1 MGTHESTP
9 AGDGATSVS
18 TGDMSGQAAEARWQ
32 PGAPL
37 PRRIWLLAA
46 RRRYLINKRRQ
57 LRTAAILLAVAV
69 IFVVLINIMLYLG
82 RKQETAVLIAAAPEL
97 EQVLGK
103 YDRNEVILSLLG
115 SVVILAGVYF
125 VTIIETHRTAG
136 AEFNLIRQLG
146 RVADGTYRV
155 QLRLRRGDNLR
166 DVEEPFNR
174 MTRSLAQRAE
184 EDATAM
190 ERLAAVLGDD
200 QRPETAA
207 AVAAE
212 LRKLAIAKRELL
224 DQD

>member
-1 MGTHESTP
+1 MGIQESAP

-32 PGAPL
+32 PDAPL
-37 PRRIWLLAA
+37 SRRIWLLAA
-46 RRRYLINKRRQ
+46 RRRYLVNKRRQ

-146 RVADGTYRV
+146 RVADGTYRI
-155 QLRLRRGDNLR
+155 QLKLRRGDNLR

-174 MTRSLAQRAE
+174 MTQSLAQRAE

-200 QRPETAA
+200 RRPETAA
-207 AVAAE
+207 TVAAE
-212 LRKLAIAKRELL
+212 LRKLAIAKRDLL
-224 DQD
+224 DQG

>member
-1 MGTHESTP
+1 MGIRESTP

-18 TGDMSGQAAEARWQ
+18 TGDMSGQAADARWQ
-32 PGAPL
+32 PDAPL
-37 PRRIWLLAA
+37 PRRLWLLAA

-69 IFVVLINIMLYLG
+69 IFVVLINTMLYLG

-115 SVVILAGVYF
+115 SAVILAGVYF

-174 MTRSLAQRAE
+174 MTGSLAQRAE

-190 ERLAAVLGDD
+190 ERLAAVLGED